1 MDLEDSVEI
10 GDLVSK
16 INSNPQHL
24 DAVFNEADKYGH
36 RDVLEAIWVKDTSCT
51 QFLQDQFTNSMS
63 SVVVE
68 AYDTTELL

>member
-24 DAVFNEADKYGH
+24 DAVFNEADKHAWSQRCLGSYMGGGY
-36 RDVLEAIWVKDTSCT
+36 ITCT
-51 QFLQDQFTNSMS
+51 IP
-63 SVVVE
+63 
-68 AYDTTELL
+68 ARPIYK